1 MSLTRFRSNL
11 YQRERENRG
20 RSRRREKRPAARA
33 QKNERTTNRRREGT
47 REREKEAVVVIVSKV
62 EGLKSYHFFV
72 VYLCVCFCGE
82 TSSWFFYMSLSINTR
97 VQLLLVLL
105 YYYYY
110 SIILQIYNSF
120 NHSSRWTLAYSSTT
134 GIPFTN
140 GWFNKTEYHPS
151 NGAAPKEETQK
162 HECEAG
168 SKFSHLDWSVK

>member
-1 MSLTRFRSNL
+1 MQFGLYVIPYAHPHPCLIDTNTSNAAQRRIFFRRNRLNFKFQGLGSHIGDFLARWEHVGENFLARRASAPSL
-11 YQRERENRG
+11 
-20 RSRRREKRPAARA
+20 
-33 QKNERTTNRRREGT
+33 
-47 REREKEAVVVIVSKV
+47 
-62 EGLKSYHFFV
+62 
-72 VYLCVCFCGE
+72 
-82 TSSWFFYMSLSINTR
+82 NTR

>member
-1 MSLTRFRSNL
+1 MSLTRFRSNV
-11 YQRERENRG
+11 YERERDR
-20 RSRRREKRPAARA
+20 RRWRREKRPAARE
-33 QKNERTTNRRREGT
+33 QNSERTTHRRREGT
-47 REREKEAVVVIVSKV
+47 REREGGSGRHRLESRGFKIVP
-62 EGLKSYHFFV
+62 FFCCLSV
-72 VYLCVCFCGE
+72 RVFLCGRRVH
-82 TSSWFFYMSLSINTR
+82 SLSINTR
-97 VQLLLVLL
+97 FQLLLVLL
-105 YYYYY
+105 YYYY
-110 SIILQIYNSF
+110 STTNTILQIYSSF